1 MVVPPK
7 HEPVVIQLGQDSD
20 DSEDDQDH
28 PLTSAAKGAS
38 SLGGGLFG
46 GLELMIKEAR
56 KSADVSL
63 LS

>member
-1 MVVPPK
+1 MS
-7 HEPVVIQLGQDSD
+7 QWSFSWARTLTTR
-20 DSEDDQDH
+20 DDQDH